1 MKTTPVQ
8 IELQILR
15 EEILANEYFH
25 RQCPISRALARA
37 GYPDLQD
44 TGLHI
49 VDMSGLP
56 VCDINGDKNYS
67 QLVRTVCGMYICI
80 KPEKYEATPKDIP
93 FIQAPR
99 DFTATITLNLPTCAN

>member
-8 IELQILR
+8 VELQILR

-49 VDMSGLP
+49 VDSYSNM
-56 VCDINGDKNYS
+56 VCSYKDIEYK
-67 QLVRTVCGMYICI
+67 QLTATVVGMYIC
-80 KPEKYEATPKDIP
+80 KDPKRYKATAEDIP

-99 DFTATITLNLPTCAN
+99 DFTATITLNLPSCAN